1 MNKLINGFLY
11 KPSNIVVVNKEDI
24 ANTKDDDFLPIRIFL
39 REKDIKD
46 WNEEIE
52 IFSDDENDDDLI

>member
-52 IFSDDENDDDLI
+52 MFSDDENDDDLI